1 MINGDKTR
9 WKNHVF
15 FLVINHF
22 EWLTWSEL
30 TIRGI
35 SEAHSAG
42 TSWAPSANS
51 PGVEGSLQY
60 LRPFCHCYIIYIMIM
75 FMSGLYIILYII
87 FLLYQS
93 NFFDLLTI
101 FPGPCRDYFP
111 LPTSFGEAVP
121 IITVVYQGLKKM
133 SVWGW
138 TWLDWLAVSLC
149 FLLLIRTLFVSFELM
164 IGRWPR
170 EGQPKCLK
178 SSKSQKKPSET
189 GFVWACAPKS
199 DDSFISS
206 IFKWEFGVP
215 PKTDS
220 FLPVFRPH
228 SLSPDFGCEARNGP
242 CNFFQQTFVVLSFF
256 HVHPRWWRF
265 F

>member
-1 MINGDKTR
+1 
-9 WKNHVF
+9 
-15 FLVINHF
+15 
-22 EWLTWSEL
+22 
-30 TIRGI
+30 
-35 SEAHSAG
+35 
-42 TSWAPSANS
+42 
-51 PGVEGSLQY
+51 
-60 LRPFCHCYIIYIMIM
+60 
-75 FMSGLYIILYII
+75 
-87 FLLYQS
+87 
-93 NFFDLLTI
+93 
-101 FPGPCRDYFP
+101 
-111 LPTSFGEAVP
+111 
-121 IITVVYQGLKKM
+121 M

-220 FLPVFRPH
+220 FLPRVPSYILSLLISGAKPEMVPAIFFSRPLWCCRSFMYIPDDDVFFKATSASNLE
-228 SLSPDFGCEARNGP
+228 SLGISYRGYLYFSPWPLKPIWYDP
-242 CNFFQQTFVVLSFF
+242 
-256 HVHPRWWRF
+256 
-265 F
+265 